1 MNSLVPHL
9 AFREKWARPT
19 DCLYELHAFAE
30 CGAKFLADQQAGGV
44 LVPKQF
50 GLVVDHSRL
59 QPVVEIKQP
68 PSHPS
73 VPDPNRLPKLSHACD
88 SFIERMRQSNSRAS
102 MLVGSAEAQAS
113 LAECI
118 TSTAVSS
125 LPASSGSSS
134 GFASIDAY
142 RKTLGDPLLLTVNR
156 WPAARF
162 VSALEQFSLP
172 TRLGLPCSKVKRM
185 EGGEC
190 HGHTCERDFA
200 YSWRCLN
207 ESATRTGMLAVHM
220 RCLQARPK
228 SLVEGTEAQIDA
240 LRVMEESL
248 AKDGS
253 GGDAASAEALRNAR
267 ELLVERA
274 KKAAATGH
282 VSRGKVPTVDGV
294 KVDRMPGCGNKWNDR
309 ISDARYVQDAV
320 ANTLGWPPGGAQP
333 SGLELLT
340 KNPTPLFDG
349 WKNMLTQTGGDEF
362 AFRYLGAIA
371 RHFDLV
377 LVNEYMDESLL
388 LLAKREKWPLRDI
401 LYLSQKRRKRVGV
414 AMDPPAAQAAL
425 SADAI
430 RQAWD
435 VPSAELL
442 RQPDKA
448 WLWPHEL
455 DSIIRANW
463 IDTLLYMYQN
473 HTLWRLIDET
483 WPKDDNRAAFRRD
496 LAVYRRQ
503 LAAMERSCAR
513 CERLGEM
520 GCLQRARR
528 SPRHAPPHFCWQLR
542 QDTTSWT
549 EHFFSRSAMRFDA
562 TAATKETN
570 AYAVEQ
576 SEKEATFDFHPG
588 RTVTK
593 GGRKRRGKQVRA

>member
-1 MNSLVPHL
+1 M
-9 AFREKWARPT
+9 
-19 DCLYELHAFAE
+19 
-30 CGAKFLADQQAGGV
+30 
-44 LVPKQF
+44 PKQF

-401 LYLSQKRRKRVGV
+401 LYLSQSGAKGWASPWTRLRRR
-414 AMDPPAAQAAL
+414 PPCL
-425 SADAI
+425 PM
-430 RQAWD
+430 
-435 VPSAELL
+435 PSGRRGTCL
-442 RQPDKA
+442 RP
-448 WLWPHEL
+448 
-455 DSIIRANW
+455 
-463 IDTLLYMYQN
+463 
-473 HTLWRLIDET
+473 
-483 WPKDDNRAAFRRD
+483 
-496 LAVYRRQ
+496 
-503 LAAMERSCAR
+503 SCCVSQTR
-513 CERLGEM
+513 P
-520 GCLQRARR
+520 GCG
-528 SPRHAPPHFCWQLR
+528 P
-542 QDTTSWT
+542 TSWT
-549 EHFFSRSAMRFDA
+549 RSSARTGSTPCCTCTKTTLFGGSLTRRGQRMTTVPRSGGILPSTAGNWRRWNDPALAASVLGRWVASSARGARRGTRRHTFAGSYARHHVVDGALLLRSAMRFDA
-562 TAATKETN
+562 TAAHEGD
-570 AYAVEQ
+570 Q
-576 SEKEATFDFHPG
+576 CL
-588 RTVTK
+588 R
-593 GGRKRRGKQVRA
+593 GGAIGEGGNL